1 MVTHLD
7 CRPPAIDDPSG
18 AVYKRSPIGAQK
30 HYDPGD
36 FLGVAGER
44 ERGLVF
50 TVVIVAVVVASLV
63 LGVGFFTELVGACQD
78 SPEGTIWGI
87 PYTCN

>member
-1 MVTHLD
+1 MAANIKDAKANGGKLSLVGML
-7 CRPPAIDDPSG
+7 PWIAG
-18 AVYKRSPIGAQK
+18 L
-30 HYDPGD
+30 
-36 FLGVAGER
+36 LGLISLLAGLIL
-44 ERGLVF
+44 GTVF